1 MNALF
6 VDTAGWVAAADAGD
20 PACHAVRA
28 ERDRFLANGG
38 LLVTSN
44 YVCDETLTLLRL
56 RVGLSA
62 VEAWWQQVD
71 SSRRLRL
78 ERVDVRREEQARAVF
93 FRYRDKQFS
102 FTDCTSFVVM
112 RELAITTA
120 LTPDQHFSQ
129 MGFRVLP
136 E

>member
-1 MNALF
+1 MTALF
-6 VDTAGWVAAADAGD
+6 IDTAGWVAAADASD
-20 PACHAVRA
+20 AACCAVRA
-28 ERDRFLANGG
+28 ERDHWLEDGG
-38 LLVTSN
+38 ILVTSN

-62 VEAWWQQVD
+62 AEAWWQQID
-71 SSRRLRL
+71 RSRRLRL
-78 ERVDVRREEQARAVF
+78 ERVDVRREGQARATF

-102 FTDCTSFVVM
+102 FTDCTSFVIM
-112 RELAITTA
+112 RELAIATA
-120 LTPDQHFSQ
+120 LTLDQHFRQ